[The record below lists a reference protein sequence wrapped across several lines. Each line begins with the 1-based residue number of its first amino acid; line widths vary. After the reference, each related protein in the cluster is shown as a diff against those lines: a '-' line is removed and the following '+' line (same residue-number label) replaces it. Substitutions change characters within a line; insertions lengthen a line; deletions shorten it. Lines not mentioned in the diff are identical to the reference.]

1 MSLFFKKSWGP
12 WEGVGNFI
20 IFIFYS
26 SFNVLIEQKSR
37 PLRKAAPK
45 FPLAA
50 ARSITRDSGVKHKE
64 KERGS
69 VARQGLRMR
78 CWASYYEFF
87 AAFSPS
93 GAVVASDRR
102 RNEGIIT

>member
-20 IFIFYS
+20 IFILYS
-26 SFNVLIEQKSR
+26 SFIVLIEQKSR

-69 VARQGLRMR
+69 VSRLRMR
-78 CWASYYEFF
+78 CWASYYELF

-93 GAVVASDRR
+93 GAVVASDLR